1 MEELKKQLKAASI
14 IAKLRNSGTARKSDD
29 ELFAE
34 EYLRVNDASGSRAGD
49 SELIPTFFR
58 ALPPEDDVLRQKL
71 REEARAEFLQ
81 RRSKALLDNEEL
93 KRLWTLLDSNAT
105 PPSSAAPATVG
116 VSKEPA
122 PSSSPSAESG
132 GGGGSGA
139 GGEQMIGYEEYKKVS
154 RLAGEKCRPFFTAMV
169 FAKLQQGDPHGRVS
183 VMALFNYV
191 MRKVWLH
198 QTRIGLSLYDVTG
211 QGHLREQDL
220 ENYIAELIHTLP
232 QLDGLEKSFHNFYTC
247 TAVRK
252 FFFFLDPLRTGKIR
266 IQDIL
271 ASSFLDELL
280 ELRDQDL
287 AKDVQESNWFSAPS
301 ALRVYGVYLNLDQVR
316 FIFVLIHFRC
326 RTSHAPY
333 AYDIYPVICNSLIS
347 PGPQRNAQQVGIAQ
361 VWHGHPHAGIH

>member
-14 IAKLRNSGTARKSDD
+14 SAKLRNSDTARKSDD

-34 EYLRVNDASGSRAGD
+34 EYLRVNDVRGSRVGD
-49 SELIPTFFR
+49 SDLIPTFFR

-105 PPSSAAPATVG
+105 PPSSAAPPTVG

-122 PSSSPSAESG
+122 PSSSPSPESG
-132 GGGGSGA
+132 GGGGSSGA

-183 VMALFNYV
+183 VMAFFNYV

-301 ALRVYGVYLNLDQVR
+301 ALRVYGVYLNLDQVS

-326 RTSHAPY
+326 CTSHAP
-333 AYDIYPVICNSLIS
+333 YDIYPVICNSLIS
-347 PGPQRNAQQVGIAQ
+347 PGPQRNAQQVGIAK